1 MNKLRSRKKG
11 GFTLVELLVVL
22 VIIGIIVAVVLPNT
36 LRAIDMARRRDT
48 AGTLRAITN
57 ACFLCFADKRN
68 WSSCGAISA
77 LVVSSYLDSAV
88 AGMSGFNGIGYVT
101 SGITGDSTNGYAA
114 GYVNYFPSWPSL

>member
-57 ACFLCFADKRN
+57 ACYLCYADKRN
-68 WSSCGAISA
+68 WSSCGTISN
-77 LVVSSYLDSAV
+77 LVLSSYMDGAV
-88 AGMSGFNGIGYVT
+88 SGLQGFNGSYYSAVGVAGDSSNGYV
-101 SGITGDSTNGYAA
+101 AA
-114 GYVNYFPSWPSL
+114 YTAYFPSWPSI